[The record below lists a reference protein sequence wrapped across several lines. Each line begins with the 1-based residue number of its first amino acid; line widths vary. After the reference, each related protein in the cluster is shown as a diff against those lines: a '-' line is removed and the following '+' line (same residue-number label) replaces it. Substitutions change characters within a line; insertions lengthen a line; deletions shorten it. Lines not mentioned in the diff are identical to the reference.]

1 MQPERAIQVIER
13 RMDFLYR
20 KLTDREDDSGANY
33 DRAELAALELAV
45 VALKQQTGV
54 VANST

>member
-1 MQPERAIQVIER
+1 
-13 RMDFLYR
+13 MDFLYR